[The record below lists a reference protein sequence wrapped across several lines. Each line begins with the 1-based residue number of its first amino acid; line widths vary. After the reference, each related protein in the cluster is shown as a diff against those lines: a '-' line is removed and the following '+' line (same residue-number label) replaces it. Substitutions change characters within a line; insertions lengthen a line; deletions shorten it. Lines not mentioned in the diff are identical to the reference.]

1 MSSDSHPHL
10 LALMP
15 PLCYLSPH
23 CLNSEE
29 LKWRQVIE
37 KYLHTLRN
45 KQFCAKVGFRWG
57 LSSQGE
63 GGSCSR
69 RRLPPGRW
77 RREKRRK
84 TPRQQMKSKKKTQ
97 AMGGELLHCVIFT
110 MLFRFLRVSSPR
122 GRTCTFKIKLIKGG
136 RKERHQGRKS
146 FNLNPPNQ

>member
-23 CLNSEE
+23 CLNPEE

-69 RRLPPGRW
+69 RRLPPGKTAE
-77 RREKRRK
+77 REEEEEDS
-84 TPRQQMKSKKKTQ
+84 TATDEEQ
-97 AMGGELLHCVIFT
+97 GEN
-110 MLFRFLRVSSPR
+110 S
-122 GRTCTFKIKLIKGG
+122 GDG
-136 RKERHQGRKS
+136 
-146 FNLNPPNQ
+146 